1 MQTILLA
8 TRNRKKCVELQAVLD
23 HVAADFRVLTID
35 QLDRDMPEVDEDGD
49 TFAAN
54 ASKKACVLA
63 KASGLMT
70 LADDSGLAVDALG
83 GAPGVY
89 SARFAG
95 EPSNDA
101 ANNALLLEK
110 MRSVTNRTAHFH
122 CVLALAMP
130 DGRCATVSGACSGK
144 LLSEPSGTSGFGYDP
159 LFVPDGY
166 ACTFA
171 DMPADE
177 KHRISHRGKALQAA
191 LAVWVRD
198 GVFQL
203 GECRSQ

>member
-8 TRNRKKCVELQAVLD
+8 TRNKKKCVELQAVLD
-23 HVAADFRVLTID
+23 GVEGDFRLLTID
-35 QLDRDMPEVDEDGD
+35 ALDREMPEVEEDGD

-54 ASKKACVLA
+54 ACKKARMLA
-63 KASGLMT
+63 AASGLMT
-70 LADDSGLAVDALG
+70 LADDSGLAVDALD

-95 EPSNDA
+95 EPSSDA
-101 ANNALLLEK
+101 ANNTLLLEK
-110 MRSVTNRTAHFH
+110 LRHVTNRTAHFH
-122 CVLALAMP
+122 CVLALALP
-130 DGRCATVSGACSGK
+130 DGKCSTVAGVCHGK

-166 ACTFA
+166 AYTFA
-171 DMPADE
+171 DMPAAE

-191 LAVWVRD
+191 LDAWVHD
-198 GVFQL
+198 GVFLLQ
-203 GECRSQ
+203 